1 MWFFI
6 RIATYP
12 LIIMIGTHGL
22 SSSHGRACVLIV
34 LILLALVAM
43 PAAAAVQE
51 IAYLGRITAL
61 DPLSGTITIRA
72 ESQYLCD
79 YSRGDAACRF
89 TPITPLQVV
98 GTVPE
103 EGIFN
108 TFRNG
113 DQVVAT
119 ILGASGGAWAG
130 FSRVI
135 PSASREEWMVT
146 DLFGDPDTIPVPLAG
161 DYEIE
166 YSTTP
171 DCNHCTG
178 SVCKAQNA
186 HVVLKSGGIPVLE
199 RSMTAGQSAR
209 YSGRNDGSSVSI
221 LYLTGEAGAG
231 PCSQAGSLTGMQPIS
246 NFILQVVPPIGQAA
260 TTAVVTHPTAIGIDQ
275 KVTPQST
282 PAPTQAPFG
291 YMIPLAALC
300 LVALSLRGRYS

>member
-1 MWFFI
+1 
-6 RIATYP
+6 
-12 LIIMIGTHGL
+12 MIGTHDL
-22 SSSHGRACVLIV
+22 SSSHGRAPVLIALV
-34 LILLALVAM
+34 LLALVAI

-51 IAYLGRITAL
+51 ITYLGRITAL

-79 YSRGDAACRF
+79 YSRGDAACGF
-89 TPITPLQVV
+89 TPVTPLQVV

-119 ILGASGGAWAG
+119 ILGGSGGAWAG
-130 FSRVI
+130 FARVI
-135 PSASREEWMVT
+135 PSAGREEWAVT

-161 DYEIE
+161 GYEIE

-171 DCNHCTG
+171 DCTQCTG
-178 SVCKAQNA
+178 SVCKAQSA
-186 HVVLKSGGIPVLE
+186 HVVLKSGEITVLD

-221 LYLTGEAGAG
+221 LYLTGEADSG
-231 PCSQAGSLTGMQPIS
+231 PCSQAGPLTGMQPIS

-260 TTAVVTHPTAIGIDQ
+260 TTAVAMPPTAEGIGQ
-275 KVTPQST
+275 KVTPQLT

-291 YMIPLAALC
+291 CMIPIAALC
-300 LVALSLRGRYS
+300 LVALGLRGRFS

>member
-1 MWFFI
+1 MI
-6 RIATYP
+6 RTQD
-12 LIIMIGTHGL
+12 L
-22 SSSHGRACVLIV
+22 SSSHGRACVPIV
-34 LILLALVAM
+34 LLIIALFWM

-51 IAYLGRITAL
+51 ITYLGRITAL

-79 YSRGDAACRF
+79 YSRGDAACSF

-130 FSRVI
+130 FARVI
-135 PSASREEWMVT
+135 PSSGREQWMVT
-146 DLFGDPDTIPVPLAG
+146 DLFGDPNTIPVPLAG

-178 SVCKAQNA
+178 SVCKALSAQ
-186 HVVLKSGGIPVLE
+186 VVLKSGGITVLE
-199 RSMTAGQSAR
+199 RSMTSGQSAR

-221 LYLTGEAGAG
+221 LYLTGEADAG
-231 PCSQAGSLTGMQPIS
+231 PCTPAGSLTGMQPIS
-246 NFILQVVPPIGQAA
+246 NFILQVVTPIGQAA
-260 TTAVVTHPTAIGIDQ
+260 TPGMLTHPTTEAIEL
-275 KVTPQST
+275 KVTPLST
-282 PAPTQAPFG
+282 PAPTPAPFG
-291 YMIPLAALC
+291 CMIPLAALC
-300 LVALSLRGRYS
+300 LVALWMRGRYS

>member
-1 MWFFI
+1 MLLFL
-6 RIATYP
+6 A
-12 LIIMIGTHGL
+12 
-22 SSSHGRACVLIV
+22 SSG
-34 LILLALVAM
+34 M
-43 PAAAAVQE
+43 PVAAAIQE
-51 IAYLGRITAL
+51 ITYLGKITAL

-79 YSRGDAACRF
+79 YSRRDAACGF
-89 TPITPLQVV
+89 SPITPLQVV

-119 ILGASGGAWAG
+119 VMGASGGAWAG
-130 FSRVI
+130 FAHVI
-135 PSASREEWMVT
+135 PSSGKAQWVVT

-178 SVCKAQNA
+178 SVCKAQSA

-199 RSMTAGQSAR
+199 RTMTAGQSAR

-221 LYLTGEAGAG
+221 LYLTGEADAG
-231 PCSQAGSLTGMQPIS
+231 TCTPAGSLAGMQPIS
-246 NFILQVVPPIGQAA
+246 NFILKVIQPIGQSA
-260 TTAVVTHPTAIGIDQ
+260 TPGVVTHPTAEGIEP
-275 KVTPQST
+275 KVTPLST
-282 PAPTQAPFG
+282 PAPTQAPSG
-291 YMIPLAALC
+291 CILPLAALA
-300 LVALSLRGRYS
+300 LVALWMRGRFP